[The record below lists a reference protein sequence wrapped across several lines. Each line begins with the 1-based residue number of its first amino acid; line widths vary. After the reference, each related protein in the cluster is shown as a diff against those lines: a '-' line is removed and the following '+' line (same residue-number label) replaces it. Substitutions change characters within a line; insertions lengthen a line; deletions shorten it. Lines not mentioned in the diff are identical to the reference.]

1 MGNGMLILISG
12 PCGSGKTTVSRLLAD
27 SGKPPSVHM
36 HTDDFYEY
44 IRKGYIPP
52 WREDSGDQNETVINA
67 ICACARE
74 YVRGGYMVYV
84 DGVIGPW
91 FLAPW
96 RALAKRGLDLRY
108 IVLRPDKGET
118 MARAAER
125 EQRAEFPLQ
134 PENVAFMWDMFAD
147 LGEYERHAVNT
158 AGQSP
163 NETAALVSKALDA
176 GLYRIL

>member
-1 MGNGMLILISG
+1 
-12 PCGSGKTTVSRLLAD
+12 
-27 SGKPPSVHM
+27 
-36 HTDDFYEY
+36 
-44 IRKGYIPP
+44 
-52 WREDSGDQNETVINA
+52 
-67 ICACARE
+67 
-74 YVRGGYMVYV
+74 
-84 DGVIGPW
+84 
-91 FLAPW
+91 
-96 RALAKRGLDLRY
+96 
-108 IVLRPDKGET
+108 